1 MQCFVTGEMFV
12 RPGQPVTAGVVSFKI
27 PDLDIVFRAQ
37 FKGTPQEC
45 QFASLLALLEF
56 VDLNPQLFKNKAL
69 ELFSDSTMVVRQINN
84 TGLQTTKE
92 LAPYREMALSYRRK
106 YPYNLD
112 LVRRGD
118 NPAQQDIPH
127 TDA

>member
-37 FKGTPQEC
+37 FKGTAQEC

-56 VDLNPQLFKNKAL
+56 VDLNPQLFKNKTL

-112 LVRRGD
+112 LVRRGA

>member
-12 RPGQPVTAGVVSFKI
+12 RPGQPVKAGVVSFQI
-27 PDLDIVFRAQ
+27 PDLDITFRAQ

-56 VDLNPQLFKNKAL
+56 VDLNQQLFKNKTL

-84 TGLQTTKE
+84 SSLQTSKE
-92 LAPYREMALSYRRK
+92 LERYREMALTYRRK
-106 YPYNLD
+106 YPYNLC

-118 NPAQQDIPH
+118 NPAQQNIPH